1 MGSASTTV
9 AFKLAIE
16 TISEMR
22 EERWRAELWILVFV
36 MKFANEPR

>member
-16 TISEMR
+16 TVSDI
-22 EERWRAELWILVFV
+22 EEEKWGIELWILVFV